1 MVIAIIAMGFK
12 PCVFETLSLSRLPFA
27 LRLTDKGVALTYIVA
42 TGFNPWAT
50 SPKRVMSAVGTMHMI
65 LAEPT
70 ALFNIF
76 SFHNG

>member
-50 SPKRVMSAVGTMHMI
+50 SPKHIKSAIGTMHI
-65 LAEPT
+65 ICAVSTTLY
-70 ALFNIF
+70 
-76 SFHNG
+76 